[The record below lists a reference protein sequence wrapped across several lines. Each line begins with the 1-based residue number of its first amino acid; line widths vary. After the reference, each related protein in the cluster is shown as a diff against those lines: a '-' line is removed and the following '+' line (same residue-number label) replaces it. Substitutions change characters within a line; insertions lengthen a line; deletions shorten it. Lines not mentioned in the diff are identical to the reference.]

1 MENNRTLEKH
11 LLLVAKTLKKFLS
24 KSLINAYAV
33 IGGIAVGAIGVPR
46 ATKDIDFLVTTSQ
59 IDKLYKELKNIFSKK
74 GYLLKYARPEGNI
87 FPYHSIIFSLKEKSG
102 ESKIVDVLVSTKKW
116 QDEISTY
123 TASLNYE
130 DEAIPIVNTEGL
142 IILKLKAG
150 GKMDIIDV
158 ENILNIVDFKKLDK
172 KILFDWAKRSGVDK
186 LLHRILID
194 KKLI

>member
-11 LLLVAKTLKKFLS
+11 LLMVAKTLRKLLS

-59 IDKLYKELKNIFSKK
+59 IDKFYKELKNIFSKK

-87 FPYHSIIFSLKEKSG
+87 FPYHSIIFSFKEKSG
-102 ESKIVDVLVSTKKW
+102 ELRIVDVLISTKNW
-116 QDEISTY
+116 QDEISKY
-123 TASLNYE
+123 TVSINYE
-130 DEAIPIVNTEGL
+130 DEVIPIVNTEGL

-158 ENILNIVDFKKLDK
+158 DNILKTVDFKKLDK
-172 KILFDWAKRSGVDK
+172 QILFDWAKRSGVDK
-186 LLHRILID
+186 LLKNMLKE
-194 KKLI
+194 KKLL